1 MQKQNNDIN
10 MISKRE
16 ENGFIVKSGRKS
28 YKRRISFNAN
38 SFHNEIALGIINE
51 DQKLKAQYEK
61 SRYSGQPAVFLVVE
75 TPAIMI
81 ASGTSKV
88 ISYNSANVEGDE
100 RLQQEIKNYKRKG
113 FKDFSVFF

>member
-1 MQKQNNDIN
+1 MQKKNNDIN
-10 MISKRE
+10 LVSKRE

-28 YKRRISFNAN
+28 YKRRISFNTT

-51 DQKLKAQYEK
+51 DKKLKAQYRK

-75 TPAIMI
+75 TPAIMV

-88 ISYNSANVEGDE
+88 ISYNATNVEGDE
-100 RLQQEIKNYKRKG
+100 RLEAEVKKYKSKG
-113 FKDFSVFF
+113 FKDISIFF